1 MILELMEVTCQDMP
15 ASQDALGLA
24 AQERVL
30 QQQPSLQVPPALS
43 IPLQP
48 QRAQLSSQMLASWAG
63 HAPQAWLPVHAPL
76 QQHQQPALQFQ
87 AHCGPVHAALQ
98 PDAPPAVA
106 TNHIAGKIADMQA
119 AQSATE
125 DAVEVVTERV
135 SEHDATLNEHGSLLR

>member
-1 MILELMEVTCQDMP
+1 MSLELMEVTCQDMP
-15 ASQDALGLA
+15 APQDALGLA
-24 AQERVL
+24 AQECLL
-30 QQQPSLQVPPALS
+30 QQQPSLEVQSVLS

-48 QRAQLSSQMLASWAG
+48 PLAQLPSQMLASWAE
-63 HAPQAWLPVHAPL
+63 HAPQAWLPVQAPL
-76 QQHQQPALQFQ
+76 QQHQQPPLQFQ
-87 AHCGPVHAALQ
+87 AHCAPVHAALQ

-106 TNHIAGKIADMQA
+106 THHISGEIADMQA